1 LRFATPSASIL
12 KTERTSKTAVSK
24 PTPLGYLA
32 IAKRLNAAGE
42 ETRNGKA
49 WNAAQVRRVLLEAPP
64 AEPPLPFRAAA

>member
-1 LRFATPSASIL
+1 
-12 KTERTSKTAVSK
+12 VG
-24 PTPLGYLA
+24 LGYLA

-64 AEPPLPFRAAA
+64 QEQPLPFRAAA